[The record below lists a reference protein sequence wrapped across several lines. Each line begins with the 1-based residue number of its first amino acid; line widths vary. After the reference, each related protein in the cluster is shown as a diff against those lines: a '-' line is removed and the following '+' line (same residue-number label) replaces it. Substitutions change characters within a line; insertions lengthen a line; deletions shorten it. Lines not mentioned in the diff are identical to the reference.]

1 MTTDHPARTALTGS
15 TPVDWLFTGD
25 SIVAAARWTGVH
37 RGYADL
43 FAERVRYWLG
53 RRDDTV
59 LNTAVSGWRV
69 PALRDALQTSVLRHT
84 PQVVVIGLGTNDA
97 NEGPAGLAAFRREYA
112 AIVRR
117 IGETTGAAVVLQT
130 PPTVAPAAAQAGD
143 LASYAQAVR
152 EVAADTGSHLVDH
165 HAAWL
170 AAGDDALALLADPL
184 HPGPEGHQKLARDL
198 LVALG
203 DPHPTWA

>member
-1 MTTDHPARTALTGS
+1 MTLDARTALTGG

-25 SIVAAARWTGVH
+25 SIVAAARWTGLH

-43 FAERVRYWLG
+43 FAERVRYGLG

-69 PALRDALQTSVLRHT
+69 PALRDALEKAVLRHA
-84 PQVVVIGLGTNDA
+84 PHVVVIGLGSNDA

-112 AIVRR
+112 AVVRR
-117 IGETTGAAVVLQT
+117 IAGATGASVVLQT
-130 PPTVAPAAAQAGD
+130 PPTVTPETAQAPHLD
-143 LASYAQAVR
+143 AYADAVR
-152 EVAADTGSHLVDH
+152 EVAAATGSHLVDH
-165 HAAWL
+165 HASWT
-170 AAGDDALALLADPL
+170 AAGDDALALLADGL

-198 LVALG
+198 LRALG
-203 DPHPTWA
+203 DPHPTWS

>member
-1 MTTDHPARTALTGS
+1 MTLDARTALTGPA
-15 TPVDWLFTGD
+15 PVDWLFTGD
-25 SIVAAARWTGVH
+25 SIVAAAKWTGVH

-69 PALRDALQTSVLRHT
+69 PRLRDALETSVLRHA
-84 PQVVVIGLGTNDA
+84 PHVAIIGLGSNDA
-97 NEGPAGLAAFRREYA
+97 NDGPDGRAAFVREYTDV
-112 AIVRR
+112 VRR
-117 IGETTGAAVVLQT
+117 IQATGTDVVLQT
-130 PPTVAPAAAQAGD
+130 PPTVAPTQAQAPHLD
-143 LASYAQAVR
+143 AYADAVR

-165 HAAWL
+165 HKTWTAD
-170 AAGDDALALLADPL
+170 GDEALALLVDGL

-198 LVALG
+198 LTSLG
-203 DPHPTWA
+203 DTHPTWT

>member
-1 MTTDHPARTALTGS
+1 MTFDARTALAGG

-43 FAERVRYWLG
+43 FAERVRHWLG

-69 PALRDALQTSVLRHT
+69 PRLRDALETSVLRHA
-84 PQVVVIGLGTNDA
+84 PHVVVIGLGSNDA

-112 AIVRR
+112 AVVRH

-130 PPTVAPAAAQAGD
+130 PPTVAPGRPQAGS
-143 LASYAQAVR
+143 LAAYADAVR
-152 EVAADTGSHLVDH
+152 EVAAGTGSHLVDH
-165 HAAWL
+165 HAIWRAD
-170 AAGDDALALLADPL
+170 GDDALALLVDGL

-198 LVALG
+198 LTALG
-203 DPHPTWA
+203 DSHPTWA

>member
-1 MTTDHPARTALTGS
+1 MTTGHPARTALAGG

-69 PALRDALQTSVLRHT
+69 PGLRDALERSVLRHA
-84 PQVVVIGLGTNDA
+84 PHVVVIGLGTNDA
-97 NEGPAGLAAFRREYA
+97 NEGPDGLTAFRREYA
-112 AIVRR
+112 AVVRR
-117 IGETTGAAVVLQT
+117 IGEATGAAVVLQT
-130 PPTVAPAAAQAGD
+130 PPAVAPSADQAAD
-143 LASYAQAVR
+143 LPAYAEAVR
-152 EVAADTGSHLVDH
+152 EVAAGTGSHLVDH

-170 AAGDDALALLADPL
+170 ADGDDALALLADPL
-184 HPGPEGHQKLARDL
+184 HPGPAGHQKLARDL
-198 LVALG
+198 LTALG
-203 DPHPTWA
+203 DTHPTWS